1 MSGKLRAGEFFARI
15 KMYVIAVCSGLGGQF
30 QRVAHR
36 TGRWRS
42 LAHGLPAKAS
52 RLRDVPLAVFR
63 GFASIRMPGFTHKF
77 VPTIEHLRARLL
89 GLLREHAPAAV
100 VLLVGVAVSLSAFM
114 IVRHYN
120 RIADRHEFDR
130 KAAHYLLVSR
140 KAVGR
145 YVETVSDAGA
155 RVGEFN
161 GQFGRWEFFE
171 FARERLSGLKG
182 IQALA
187 WVPRVEEAERGVLEQ
202 KARDDGLFSFR
213 ITEHDAEGK
222 LMAAGSRPE
231 YLPIYY
237 VEPFYG
243 NEDILGVDLAF
254 RPAYLE
260 ALDTARDSGRMSTVF
275 ADQAEPR
282 QGSGSSLMVISPVYA
297 TGEIPP
303 SVEARR
309 QSLAGFAVGLLDVGA
324 IIDSTL
330 TMFTTPDWLDIY
342 LLNEQGVAG
351 RRLLYYRPS
360 QLRTAESA
368 PVAETAIL
376 DGLFTST
383 AFTLA
388 DRNWSVVVKPVP
400 GNLVSESGVASWG
413 FGLVCLML
421 TLGLAVHMASVRN
434 RQRVIERAVAER
446 TAELMQATASNVAL
460 EEEISHRKRIES
472 ELRAAKEQA
481 EVANRTKSEFLTM
494 ISHELRTPLN
504 AVIGFAE
511 MTIYEVVGPVGDK
524 KYREYGEDIRRSGLH
539 LLSLINNIL
548 DLSKVEA
555 KKFELTEE
563 EVDIAE
569 IIEETLSMLR
579 DKAEGAGITIKTKIA
594 NSFPLVNGDARSMKQ
609 IFINLL
615 SNAVKFTSRDGQIV
629 VGAKIDSRGRFVASV
644 SDDGIGIAKSDQ
656 ARVFQPFTQA
666 DSSLARQYEGTGLGL
681 PLTKSLVELHGGELK
696 LTSAVGAG
704 TTVKV
709 ILPKER
715 VVARKAAVAAE

>member
-1 MSGKLRAGEFFARI
+1 MNGKLRAGEFLARI
-15 KMYVIAVCSGLGGQF
+15 EKYAIAVCSSVGGLF
-30 QRVAHR
+30 QRVTHW

-42 LAHGLPAKAS
+42 FAHGSLAMAS
-52 RLRDVPLAVFR
+52 RLCDLPSAVFR
-63 GFASIRMPGFTHKF
+63 PFASIRSPVF
-77 VPTIEHLRARLL
+77 VRKCFPTFDQLRAWFL

-100 VLLVGVAVSLSAFM
+100 VLLVGVTVSLSAFM
-114 IVRHYN
+114 IVRHYDQ
-120 RIADRHEFDR
+120 IADRHEFDR

-145 YVETVSDAGA
+145 YIETVSDAGT

-171 FARERLSGLKG
+171 FARERLSGLNG

-187 WVPRVEEAERGVLEQ
+187 WVPRVEAADKAAMEQ

-213 ITEHDAEGK
+213 ITENDANGN
-222 LMAAGSRPE
+222 LLTAGSRPT

-254 RPAYLE
+254 QPAYLE
-260 ALDTARDSGRMSTVF
+260 ALELARDSGRMSTVF
-275 ADQAEPR
+275 TVPAEGQQDTRSP
-282 QGSGSSLMVISPVYA
+282 LMVISPVYA
-297 TGEIPP
+297 TGEIPTT
-303 SVEARR
+303 VEARR
-309 QSLAGFAVGLLDVGA
+309 KNLAGYAVGLLDVGA
-324 IIDSTL
+324 IIDTTL
-330 TMFTTPDWLDIY
+330 TLFTTPDWLDTY
-342 LLNEQGVAG
+342 LLDRHAVAG
-351 RRLLYYRPS
+351 QRLLYYRPS
-360 QLRTAESA
+360 QLRTGESA
-368 PVAETAIL
+368 PVAETAIQ
-376 DGLFTST
+376 DGLFTSA

-388 DRNWSVVVKPVP
+388 DRNWSIVVKPVP
-400 GNLVSESGVASWG
+400 GNLVSDSGVAPWG
-413 FGLVCLML
+413 FGLVSLML

-555 KKFELTEE
+555 KKFELSEE
-563 EVDIAE
+563 HVDIAE
-569 IIEETLSMLR
+569 IIEETYSMLR

-594 NSFPLVNGDARSMKQ
+594 NSFPLVNGDARSLKQ

-615 SNAVKFTSRDGQIV
+615 SNAVKFTARDGNIV
-629 VGAKIDSRGRFVASV
+629 VGAKIDSKGRFVASV
-644 SDDGIGIAKSDQ
+644 SDDGIGIAKGDQ

-696 LTSAVGAG
+696 LTSAAGVG

-715 VVARKAAVAAE
+715 VVARKSAAAAE